1 MKDILAIVHINIES
15 LMSNL
20 HDTVNQLLFTITLSL
35 NLPVTSWFA
44 ATYFCDQG
52 FRMESTY
59 KRYFEK

>member
-1 MKDILAIVHINIES
+1 
-15 LMSNL
+15 MSNM
-20 HDTVNQLLFTITLSL
+20 HDTVNQLLFTINLSL

-59 KRYFEK
+59 IRDILKSESLLQVLFLII

>member
-1 MKDILAIVHINIES
+1 
-15 LMSNL
+15 MSNM
-20 HDTVNQLLFTITLSL
+20 HDTVNQLLFTINLSL

>member
-1 MKDILAIVHINIES
+1 M
-15 LMSNL
+15 LMSNM
-20 HDTVNQLLFTITLSL
+20 HDTVNQLLFTINLSL

-59 KRYFEK
+59 IRDILKSESLLQVLFLIM

>member
-1 MKDILAIVHINIES
+1 
-15 LMSNL
+15 MSNM
-20 HDTVNQLLFTITLSL
+20 HDTVNQLLFTINLSL

-59 KRYFEK
+59 IRDILKSESLLQVLFLIM

>member
-1 MKDILAIVHINIES
+1 
-15 LMSNL
+15 MSNM
-20 HDTVNQLLFTITLSL
+20 HDTVNQLLFTINLSL

-59 KRYFEK
+59 IRDILKSKSLLQVLFLIM

>member
-1 MKDILAIVHINIES
+1 
-15 LMSNL
+15 MSNM
-20 HDTVNQLLFTITLSL
+20 HDTVNQLLFTINLSL

-59 KRYFEK
+59 IRDILKSESLLQVLFLIR